1 MSRQGRDHGDGMQ
14 SPPRLIRSQ
23 PKKKKRRDKTS
34 PETASDRRKKAVSFG
49 FDAWIPAAWAVGS
62 LVVYATVAANIVPQ
76 GLDASTYFWNK
87 LGFILTVIV
96 ICAPLLLAAS
106 ALMGIC
112 YGELKTVLVQIPAIV
127 LTQAWAED
135 LLTLQ
140 PLPYVPTLAP
150 GR

>member
-34 PETASDRRKKAVSFG
+34 PETASDRRKKDVSFN
-49 FDAWIPAAWAVGS
+49 FDDWLPAAFAVGS
-62 LVVYATVAANIVPQ
+62 LVVYAAVAANTGPQ
-76 GLDASTYFWNK
+76 GLDSSKYFCDK
-87 LGFILTVIV
+87 LGFIFTVIAIGMPV
-96 ICAPLLLAAS
+96 LLAAS
-106 ALMGIC
+106 ALMGLGL
-112 YGELKTVLVQIPAIV
+112 GELKTFLFKFPAIV

-140 PLPYVPTLAP
+140 PLPYVPTFGT